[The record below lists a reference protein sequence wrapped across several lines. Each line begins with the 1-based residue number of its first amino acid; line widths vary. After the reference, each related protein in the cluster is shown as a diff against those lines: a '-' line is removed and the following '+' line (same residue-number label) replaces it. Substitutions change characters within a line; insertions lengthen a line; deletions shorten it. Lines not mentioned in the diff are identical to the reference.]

1 LHGRYF
7 YLKASLI
14 IDCRNYIV
22 LCSLI
27 NLGIWLFIDKI
38 RNSYIKEKILDLS
51 KFQGSIWLDGK
62 MVDWQEANVH
72 VLTHTLHYGLGVF
85 EGVRAY
91 NTPKGPSIF
100 RLSDHTD
107 RLFKS
112 ANVVNMEIPY
122 DKETINK
129 AHIDVVNLNKIE
141 ESYIR
146 PMCFYGSEGMG
157 LRADNLKVHTMVAA
171 WEWPSYMEP
180 EARENGIKVKVSS
193 YKRQVRNP
201 VSSAKVNGNY
211 VHSIVALNEALESGF
226 DEALMMD
233 AEDNVAEG
241 SGENF
246 FIVKNGEL
254 KTPDLDAS
262 LDGITRRTII
272 QIAEDMGMN
281 VEIKK
286 IKLDEVLASDEAF
299 FTGTAAEV
307 VPINSIDN
315 KVLGNG
321 SRGPITKK
329 LQSTYFDQVR
339 GLRKENTTWHTFVS
353 E

>member
-1 LHGRYF
+1 M
-7 YLKASLI
+7 
-14 IDCRNYIV
+14 
-22 LCSLI
+22 
-27 NLGIWLFIDKI
+27 
-38 RNSYIKEKILDLS
+38 DLS
-51 KFQGSIWLDGK
+51 KNQGSIWLDGR

-72 VLTHTLHYGLGVF
+72 VLTHTLHYGVGVF

-100 RLSDHTD
+100 RLQDHTD

-112 ANVVNMEIPY
+112 AGIVNMEIPY
-122 DKETINK
+122 AKETINN
-129 AHIDVVNLNKIE
+129 AHIDVVNLNNLE

-180 EARENGIKVKVSS
+180 EAREKGIKVKVSS

-201 VSSAKVNGNY
+201 VASAKVNGNY
-211 VHSIVALNEALESGF
+211 VNSIVALNEALEAGF
-226 DEALMMD
+226 DEALLLD
-233 AEDNVAEG
+233 EEENVAEG

-246 FIVKNGEL
+246 FIVKNGIL
-254 KTPDLDAS
+254 KTPDLEAS

-272 QIAEDMGMN
+272 QLAKDMGME
-281 VEIKK
+281 VEIIK
-286 IKLDEVLASDEAF
+286 IKLHDVLESDEAF

-307 VPINSIDN
+307 VPINSIN
-315 KVLGNG
+315 NESLGNG
-321 SRGPITKK
+321 SRGPITEI

-339 GLRKENTTWHTFVS
+339 GLRDENSNWHSYVR
-353 E
+353 

>member
-1 LHGRYF
+1 M
-7 YLKASLI
+7 
-14 IDCRNYIV
+14 
-22 LCSLI
+22 
-27 NLGIWLFIDKI
+27 
-38 RNSYIKEKILDLS
+38 DLS
-51 KFQGSIWLDGK
+51 KIQGSIWLDGK

-226 DEALMMD
+226 DEALMLD

-246 FIVKNGEL
+246 FIVKDNIL
-254 KTPDLDAS
+254 ITPDLDAS
-262 LDGITRRTII
+262 LDGITRRTILDLAKELNI
-272 QIAEDMGMN
+272 NFEINKLKVED
-281 VEIKK
+281 
-286 IKLDEVLASDEAF
+286 VLEADEAF
-299 FTGTAAEV
+299 FSGTAAEV
-307 VPINSIDN
+307 VPIYSLDN
-315 KVLGNG
+315 KQIGEG
-321 SRGPITKK
+321 GRGPITEQ

-339 GLRKENTTWHTFVS
+339 GVREGNQNWHTFV

>member
-1 LHGRYF
+1 M
-7 YLKASLI
+7 
-14 IDCRNYIV
+14 
-22 LCSLI
+22 
-27 NLGIWLFIDKI
+27 
-38 RNSYIKEKILDLS
+38 DLS
-51 KFQGSIWLDGK
+51 KNQGSIWLDGR
-62 MVDWQEANVH
+62 MVDWREANVH
-72 VLTHTLHYGLGVF
+72 VLTHTLHYGVGVF

-100 RLSDHTD
+100 RLQDHTD

-112 ANVVNMEIPY
+112 AGIVNMEIPY
-122 DKETINK
+122 AKETINN
-129 AHIDVVNLNKIE
+129 AHIDVINLNNLE

-180 EARENGIKVKVSS
+180 EAREKGIKVKVSS

-201 VSSAKVNGNY
+201 VASAKVNGNY
-211 VHSIVALNEALESGF
+211 VNSIVALNEALEAGF
-226 DEALMMD
+226 DEALLLD
-233 AEDNVAEG
+233 EEENVAEG

-246 FIVKNGEL
+246 FIVKNGIL
-254 KTPDLDAS
+254 KTPDLEAS

-272 QIAEDMGMN
+272 QLAKDMGME
-281 VEIKK
+281 VEIIK
-286 IKLDEVLASDEAF
+286 IKLHDVLESDEAF

-307 VPINSIDN
+307 VPINSIN
-315 KVLGNG
+315 NESLGNG
-321 SRGPITKK
+321 SRGPITEI

-339 GLRKENTTWHTFVS
+339 GLRDENSNWHSYVR
-353 E
+353 